1 MSMLLLLKQACGA
14 LTPLYPPF
22 VVSMIACLM
31 MLSSNA
37 FGQEEYVKYE
47 EFEFYLGPIK
57 DSLVSEIPCL
67 FTQQITSTQ
76 ESGVY
81 IVFRRSLEELIPYD
95 YTTPGSEFGVNF
107 ITTGDFVAIGLDD
120 DGEIS
125 TIPYNFR
132 ITEDHC
138 EYGYNSDKKAPPIVL
153 IQL

>member
-1 MSMLLLLKQACGA
+1 MTFFQKNARRLIV
-14 LTPLYPPF
+14 PLSHLF
-22 VVSMIACLM
+22 VVNGVGCLM
-31 MLSSNA
+31 MLSSFV

-107 ITTGDFVAIGLDD
+107 LTTGDFVAIGLDD

-132 ITEDHC
+132 ITENHC
-138 EYGYNSDKKAPPIVL
+138 EYGYSSGKKAPPIVL
-153 IQL
+153 IGI